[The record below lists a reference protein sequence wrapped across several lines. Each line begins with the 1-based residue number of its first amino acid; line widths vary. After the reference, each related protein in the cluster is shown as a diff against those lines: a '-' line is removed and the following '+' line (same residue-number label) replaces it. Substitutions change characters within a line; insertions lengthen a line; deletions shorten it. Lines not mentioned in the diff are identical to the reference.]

1 MVKKDKSPL
10 DREALLE
17 QMGKLACARV
27 NDAVKLLYCEQAPGD
42 LAALDLGN
50 VTEIKRSDKGVEIK
64 FLDRLKA
71 LAMLESLEAEA
82 GAAPLYEALEQ
93 SAAALS
99 QTQGA
104 QDHAV

>member
-1 MVKKDKSPL
+1 MKEKKS
-10 DREALLE
+10 EAARLCRR
-17 QMGKLACARV
+17 LARGRV

-99 QTQGA
+99 QAQGA